1 MTVGNFL
8 PWNIRLPAALLA
20 AATRRAVLY
29 DLGTEIRRWSEFLA
43 IKLKGYQPERHTPED
58 WSRQYQ
64 DGAWAYLADLSERAR
79 YSVIAG
85 YMAEIEPDRILDVG
99 CGEGL
104 LARGIQHLSFRSYV
118 GIDFSPAAVAAARA
132 RLGEDKRLDF
142 AVADAETYRPEAEFD
157 AIIFSECLNYLSDP
171 LGVVQHYC
179 KSIAANGSLIVS
191 LFQSPRAD
199 KAWSML
205 EAIATVRDSV
215 NISHHSGKRWKIKL
229 LTPRERW

>member
-1 MTVGNFL
+1 
-8 PWNIRLPAALLA
+8 
-20 AATRRAVLY
+20 LY
-29 DLGTEIRRWSEFLA
+29 DLGAEIRRWSEFLA
-43 IKLKGYQPERHTPED
+43 IKLKGYHPERHTPED

-85 YMAEIEPDRILDVG
+85 YVAEIEPGRILDDG

-104 LARGIQHLSFRSYV
+104 LARGIRHLPFRSYL
-118 GIDFSPAAVAAARA
+118 GIDFSPAAIAAARA
-132 RLGEDKRLDF
+132 GLGTDKRLDF
-142 AVADAETYRPEAEFD
+142 AVADAESYQTEAEFD
-157 AIIFSECLNYLSDP
+157 AIVFSECLNYLNDP
-171 LGVVQHYC
+171 VGVVQHYG

-215 NISHHSGKRWKIKL
+215 SISHHSGKRWTIKL
-229 LTPRERW
+229 LAPLEPW

>member
-1 MTVGNFL
+1 M
-8 PWNIRLPAALLA
+8 
-20 AATRRAVLY
+20 Y

-43 IKLKGYQPERHTPED
+43 IKLKGYQPECHTPED

-118 GIDFSPAAVAAARA
+118 GIDFSPAAVARRA
-132 RLGEDKRLDF
+132 RGSRKTS
-142 AVADAETYRPEAEFD
+142 V
-157 AIIFSECLNYLSDP
+157 
-171 LGVVQHYC
+171 
-179 KSIAANGSLIVS
+179 SISQLPMRKLTGRRRN
-191 LFQSPRAD
+191 
-199 KAWSML
+199 SMRSSS
-205 EAIATVRDSV
+205 ASA
-215 NISHHSGKRWKIKL
+215 
-229 LTPRERW
+229 

>member
-1 MTVGNFL
+1 
-8 PWNIRLPAALLA
+8 
-20 AATRRAVLY
+20 LY
-29 DLGTEIRRWSEFLA
+29 DLGAEIRRWSEFLA
-43 IKLKGYQPERHTPED
+43 IKLKGYHPERHTPQD

-85 YMAEIEPDRILDVG
+85 YVAEIEPGRILDVG

-104 LARGIQHLSFRSYV
+104 LARGIRHLPFRSYL
-118 GIDFSPAAVAAARA
+118 GIDFSPAAIAAARA
-132 RLGEDKRLDF
+132 GLGTDKRLDF
-142 AVADAETYRPEAEFD
+142 AVADAESYQTEAEFD
-157 AIIFSECLNYLSDP
+157 AIVFSECLNYLNDP
-171 LGVVQHYC
+171 VGVVQHYG

-215 NISHHSGKRWKIKL
+215 SISHHSGKRWTIKL
-229 LTPRERW
+229 LAPLEPW